1 MEKEICWNITAH
13 CNQNCKYCHRFLNI
27 NGRICFLYSIFWG
40 ILGVYLLKSVNP
52 KIDKF
57 IDWLLKKINI
67 VIRRKGFGTDIILIK
82 VSSALLTLTERQ
94 NSRSG
99 YRPGWDNNCPLSVG
113 QMNRIL
119 AGNLEDQSAT
129 LPAGKSQKGEAY
141 GTGSESENGK
151 QYIYKKDWADNL
163 CCPIPLQ

>member
-1 MEKEICWNITAH
+1 MDKEI
-13 CNQNCKYCHRFLNI
+13 
-27 NGRICFLYSIFWG
+27 
-40 ILGVYLLKSVNP
+40 ILL
-52 KIDKF
+52 
-57 IDWLLKKINI
+57 
-67 VIRRKGFGTDIILIK
+67 K

-141 GTGSESENGK
+141 GTGSESENNTFTKRIGQTTYVVRFHYSENARETMQEK
-151 QYIYKKDWADNL
+151 INRMLVNEVNRSDFMETEEKMAE
-163 CCPIPLQ
+163 